1 MFQFFP
7 SLPLS
12 LNRTKHWFF
21 TKHHWVCFWVILFF
35 KFRHLWA
42 AGITTFWSL
51 SGFILSSRIKMSY
64 INGDQREQQNRNITL
79 QLGLGLAAI
88 ILMIHCH
95 LVNFFTWW
103 TDPNCHKVGLPFRTT
118 GLFFQHLTR
127 RKHDNWCRDV
137 IRQITKV
144 LLSGTQPSEP
154 KPGFWQHESTL

>member
-64 INGDQREQQNRNITL
+64 INGEREQQNRNITL

-88 ILMIHCH
+88 NDTLLLSKFLYMMDWSQ
-95 LVNFFTWW
+95 VSQST
-103 TDPNCHKVGLPFRTT
+103 VGLPFRTT

-127 RKHDNWCRDV
+127 RKHDNWCRNV